1 MLHQKPPEIIVWS
14 STERTGGYFEI
25 NVGKRQP
32 SYITYT
38 RLSPVLN
45 LLDLHQSLEDFTSH
59 ELDIPKYLRYFVKM
73 KHHISY
79 LYNALLEYYP
89 LHQAWYET

>member
-1 MLHQKPPEIIVWS
+1 MSPFDRRFEFLLKLCGFGAFRVLLTVNLNFEIYCIKSNLKLLYEVPAS
-14 STERTGGYFEI
+14 EQAVTLKI

-45 LLDLHQSLEDFTSH
+45 LLDLHQSL
-59 ELDIPKYLRYFVKM
+59 
-73 KHHISY
+73 
-79 LYNALLEYYP
+79 
-89 LHQAWYET
+89 